1 MVVPALTKKPS
12 AVIASD
18 IALNDIAVSVNNE
31 HVLINESVG
40 QATRVIE
47 RPKEGQKKQT
57 AFLFFKRLFD
67 IISSFLVSILLIVP
81 IAVIAAVIVIKDHG
95 NPFYIQTRVGKD
107 GKPIKILKFRTM
119 CMDADKLEKMLT
131 PEQLEEYKREFK
143 LDYDPRLIGFK
154 EKGDEK
160 KCFGARLRQ
169 LSIDELPQ
177 IPYNILIKGDMS
189 VVGPRPIL
197 REELEMNYTPEQQK
211 ELLSVRPGLT
221 GYWQAYAR
229 NNAGYDGERQKMEL
243 GYVEKMSPLFDLKI
257 MLKTVSSVLSCNGAK

>member
-1 MVVPALTKKPS
+1 
-12 AVIASD
+12 
-18 IALNDIAVSVNNE
+18 
-31 HVLINESVG
+31 
-40 QATRVIE
+40 
-47 RPKEGQKKQT
+47 
-57 AFLFFKRLFD
+57 
-67 IISSFLVSILLIVP
+67 
-81 IAVIAAVIVIKDHG
+81 
-95 NPFYIQTRVGKD
+95 
-107 GKPIKILKFRTM
+107 
-119 CMDADKLEKMLT
+119 MDADKLEKMLT